1 MKHIVFSLILATVG
15 TLAMVAQDN
24 LSRPMNFHIEKD
36 FIPPILDIIPSSVQ
50 FVDANGNGVI
60 DADEACSIRFELNNR
75 GRGDGYGCV
84 ARVEMSG
91 TTDGISIASVN
102 LPVLPQLRHTQVE
115 IPIRANRN
123 TKTGE
128 IQLSIVVDEPNGYG
142 SEKLQYTI
150 GTHKLR
156 TPMVSVASYKI
167 GSGAGGV
174 LDRRQPFS
182 LQVAI
187 QNMDQ
192 GVAENVQMSIVL
204 PENVNWVGGD
214 DKVQTLATLQPNETR
229 VYTLEL
235 MANQKA
241 AEAIDIAVNL
251 SEKTGLYAK
260 DQTIPL
266 TFGQHVGGIIE
277 MNVARNDKEVEIQRK
292 SLVSQVDENIPVT
305 GTKNPNTFVVIIA
318 NEQYKNV
325 AQVPY
330 ALNDGNI
337 FRKYCL
343 STLGVPEKNVKY
355 LANATGNDIK
365 TTINWLQT
373 VTEVF
378 DIPNVIIYYAGH
390 GIPDEASKS
399 AYLLPIDG
407 NGSDISTGYKLDDL
421 YATLGAMSADH
432 ITVFMDACF
441 SGSKREEGMLAQAR
455 GVALKAKAGVPQGNM
470 VVFSA
475 ATGDETAYPNKEQ
488 GHGMFTY
495 YLLKKLQ
502 ETKGDVTLQE
512 LGEYVTKNVRQQSI
526 VLNGKS
532 QTPTVTAATGV
543 AGEWGNWKLK

>member
-1 MKHIVFSLILATVG
+1 MLLTIV
-15 TLAMVAQDN
+15 TLSCIRLMAQSN
-24 LSRPMNFHIEKD
+24 VSSPMNFHIEKV

-75 GRGDGYGCV
+75 GKGDGYGCV

-214 DKVQTLATLQPNETR
+214 DKVQTLASLQPNETR

-277 MNVARNDKEVEIQRK
+277 MNVARNDEEVEIQRK
-292 SLVSQVDENIPVT
+292 SLVSQVDESIPVT
-305 GTKNPNTFVVIIA
+305 GAKNTNTFVVIIA

-365 TTINWLQT
+365 TTINWLQS

-378 DIPNVIIYYAGH
+378 DNPNVILYYAGH

-421 YATLGAMSADH
+421 YATLGAMPADH

-502 ETKGDVTLQE
+502 ETKGDVSLQE
-512 LGEYVTKNVRQQSI
+512 LGEYITKNVRQQSI